1 MKSFYTF
8 LFWPVFFI
16 SQLLALALIS
26 WHLAAQ
32 MHFAYPIG
40 YKLLGLEQ
48 HIAHYAPIN
57 RNKEDFEFTQPEDHW
72 RLFAEIC
79 DSIQNQGRGLADI
92 RYTLQNG
99 ESRLLLHD
107 REIIHLQDVANLVSQ
122 FYWTGIICFSIWLVC
137 IALIYFKKPQP
148 PSMKKVILVF
158 MSAIALITFIILLIG
173 SKKVFYWFHELVF
186 PDGHQWFFY
195 YQDSL
200 MTTLMKAPDIFA
212 FIAILLV
219 TKLMIFWCG
228 CVYVMNRW
236 VAKPK

>member
-32 MHFAYPIG
+32 IHFAYPMG

-48 HIAHYAPIN
+48 HIAQYAPIN

-107 REIIHLQDVANLVSQ
+107 REIVHLQDVANLVSH
-122 FYWTGIICFSIWLVC
+122 FYQLGFISLAIWLCGIIF
-137 IALIYFKKPQP
+137 IYFKKPKM
-148 PSMKKVILVF
+148 PSMAKVIALFLLVVG
-158 MSAIALITFIILLIG
+158 IVTVIVLLLG
-173 SKKVFYWFHELVF
+173 ARDVFYWFHELVF
-186 PDGHQWFFY
+186 PKGHQWFFY

-200 MTTLMKAPDIFA
+200 MTTLMKAPHIFA

-219 TKLMIFWCG
+219 TKLIVLWCG

-236 VAKPK
+236 LVKRK

>member
-8 LFWPVFFI
+8 LFWPIFFI

-26 WHLAAQ
+26 WHLVAQ
-32 MHFAYPIG
+32 IHFAYPVG

-48 HIAHYAPIN
+48 HIAQYAPIN
-57 RNKEDFEFTQPEDHW
+57 RNKEDFEFTTAKDHW

-107 REIIHLQDVANLVSQ
+107 REIIHLQDVANLVSH
-122 FYWTGIICFSIWLVC
+122 FYQLGFISLIVWLCGLTFIYFRKPKLPPMIKVMASFLLGIGIITAV
-137 IALIYFKKPQP
+137 
-148 PSMKKVILVF
+148 V
-158 MSAIALITFIILLIG
+158 LLIG
-173 SKKVFYWFHELVF
+173 ARDVFYWFHELVF
-186 PDGHQWFFY
+186 PAGHQWFFY

-200 MTTLMKAPDIFA
+200 MTTLMKAPHIFA

-219 TKLMIFWCG
+219 TTLILLWCA
-228 CVYVMNRW
+228 CVYAMNRW
-236 VAKPK
+236 LTKQK